1 MSEKI
6 DKIIF
11 DFDGTVAD
19 TFQLNVGLIKEMR
32 PDTSKKEIE
41 LFRNNGVAVLQKEL
55 NLSLKEVLKLLG
67 LLAKKQMQIINKAK
81 IFPGIKN
88 IFDELRK
95 RDIKIIILSS
105 NTTENIEKWL
115 VHQKIKVD
123 KIITNNNIF
132 GKDKLLRKM
141 GRQFVY
147 VAHMVS
153 MKALDA
159 ICKFFKEADSV
170 NNIMRLVSS
179 GVDFLKKIK
188 WNTFH
193 FESFANTFKPV
204 IPFFSAKGVFQK
216 IQSLASGEAASQD
229 VFPGECNWWKVASKI
244 TSGLSDI
251 ITGAKWLTE
260 MKLLPDGWSKENL
273 PKPIHGVSLNAK
285 DSVQDALG
293 VISSTTNIIST
304 ARKIWRT
311 WTVSFKSL
319 FDIAMD
325 VARIAATLFKNAAYF
340 APKESPVAA
349 IGLFVGVCVGTGS
362 LAKSIV
368 EAF

>member
-67 LLAKKQMQIINKAK
+67 LLAKKQTQIINKAK

-147 VAHMVS
+147 VGDEVRDVEACKKAGVKMIGVTWGFNTK
-153 MKALDA
+153 KALKKA
-159 ICKFFKEADSV
+159 GADYLLD
-170 NNIMRLVSS
+170 NR
-179 GVDFLKKIK
+179 
-188 WNTFH
+188 
-193 FESFANTFKPV
+193 
-204 IPFFSAKGVFQK
+204 
-216 IQSLASGEAASQD
+216 
-229 VFPGECNWWKVASKI
+229 
-244 TSGLSDI
+244 
-251 ITGAKWLTE
+251 TE
-260 MKLLPDGWSKENL
+260 LRKLLL
-273 PKPIHGVSLNAK
+273 
-285 DSVQDALG
+285 
-293 VISSTTNIIST
+293 
-304 ARKIWRT
+304 
-311 WTVSFKSL
+311 
-319 FDIAMD
+319 
-325 VARIAATLFKNAAYF
+325 TL
-340 APKESPVAA
+340 
-349 IGLFVGVCVGTGS
+349 IQ
-362 LAKSIV
+362 
-368 EAF
+368 

>member
-67 LLAKKQMQIINKAK
+67 LLAKKQTQIINKAK

-147 VAHMVS
+147 VGDEVRDV
-153 MKALDA
+153 KA
-159 ICKFFKEADSV
+159 CKKAGVKMISVTWGFNTKEA
-170 NNIMRLVSS
+170 
-179 GVDFLKKIK
+179 LKK
-188 WNTFH
+188 
-193 FESFANTFKPV
+193 A
-204 IPFFSAKGVFQK
+204 
-216 IQSLASGEAASQD
+216 
-229 VFPGECNWWKVASKI
+229 
-244 TSGLSDI
+244 
-251 ITGAKWLTE
+251 GADYLVDNRTE
-260 MKLLPDGWSKENL
+260 LRKLLL
-273 PKPIHGVSLNAK
+273 
-285 DSVQDALG
+285 
-293 VISSTTNIIST
+293 
-304 ARKIWRT
+304 
-311 WTVSFKSL
+311 
-319 FDIAMD
+319 
-325 VARIAATLFKNAAYF
+325 TL
-340 APKESPVAA
+340 
-349 IGLFVGVCVGTGS
+349 IQ
-362 LAKSIV
+362 
-368 EAF
+368 

>member
-147 VAHMVS
+147 VGDEVRDV
-153 MKALDA
+153 KA
-159 ICKFFKEADSV
+159 CKKAGVKMISLTWGFNTKEA
-170 NNIMRLVSS
+170 
-179 GVDFLKKIK
+179 LKK
-188 WNTFH
+188 
-193 FESFANTFKPV
+193 A
-204 IPFFSAKGVFQK
+204 
-216 IQSLASGEAASQD
+216 
-229 VFPGECNWWKVASKI
+229 
-244 TSGLSDI
+244 
-251 ITGAKWLTE
+251 GADYLVDNRTE
-260 MKLLPDGWSKENL
+260 LRKLLL
-273 PKPIHGVSLNAK
+273 
-285 DSVQDALG
+285 
-293 VISSTTNIIST
+293 
-304 ARKIWRT
+304 
-311 WTVSFKSL
+311 
-319 FDIAMD
+319 
-325 VARIAATLFKNAAYF
+325 TL
-340 APKESPVAA
+340 
-349 IGLFVGVCVGTGS
+349 IQ
-362 LAKSIV
+362 
-368 EAF
+368 

>member
-1 MSEKI
+1 MVNALCGAINDCCQHIGTGAGDAWNNTQTIGRQCVQVVHDVSMR
-6 DKIIF
+6 
-11 DFDGTVAD
+11 TVATIHD
-19 TFQLNVGLIKEMR
+19 CSR
-32 PDTSKKEIE
+32 
-41 LFRNNGVAVLQKEL
+41 
-55 NLSLKEVLKLLG
+55 
-67 LLAKKQMQIINKAK
+67 
-81 IFPGIKN
+81 
-88 IFDELRK
+88 
-95 RDIKIIILSS
+95 
-105 NTTENIEKWL
+105 NIETCAREVWTHAQAL
-115 VHQKIKVD
+115 
-123 KIITNNNIF
+123 
-132 GKDKLLRKM
+132 

>member
-11 DFDGTVAD
+11 DFDGTVAN

-67 LLAKKQMQIINKAK
+67 LLAKKQTQIINKAK

-132 GKDKLLRKM
+132 GKDKLLKKM
-141 GRQFVY
+141 GKQFVY
-147 VAHMVS
+147 VGDEVRDVEACKKAGVKIIGVTWGFNTK
-153 MKALDA
+153 KALERA
-159 ICKFFKEADSV
+159 KADY
-170 NNIMRLVSS
+170 LV
-179 GVDFLKKIK
+179 DNRMELR
-188 WNTFH
+188 
-193 FESFANTFKPV
+193 
-204 IPFFSAKGVFQK
+204 
-216 IQSLASGEAASQD
+216 
-229 VFPGECNWWKVASKI
+229 
-244 TSGLSDI
+244 
-251 ITGAKWLTE
+251 
-260 MKLLPDGWSKENL
+260 KLLL
-273 PKPIHGVSLNAK
+273 
-285 DSVQDALG
+285 
-293 VISSTTNIIST
+293 
-304 ARKIWRT
+304 
-311 WTVSFKSL
+311 
-319 FDIAMD
+319 
-325 VARIAATLFKNAAYF
+325 TL
-340 APKESPVAA
+340 
-349 IGLFVGVCVGTGS
+349 IQ
-362 LAKSIV
+362 
-368 EAF
+368 

>member
-67 LLAKKQMQIINKAK
+67 LAKKQTQIINKAK

-147 VAHMVS
+147 VGDEVRDVEACK
-153 MKALDA
+153 KAGVKM
-159 ICKFFKEADSV
+159 IGVTWGFNTKEA
-170 NNIMRLVSS
+170 
-179 GVDFLKKIK
+179 LKK
-188 WNTFH
+188 
-193 FESFANTFKPV
+193 A
-204 IPFFSAKGVFQK
+204 
-216 IQSLASGEAASQD
+216 
-229 VFPGECNWWKVASKI
+229 
-244 TSGLSDI
+244 
-251 ITGAKWLTE
+251 GADYLVDNRTE
-260 MKLLPDGWSKENL
+260 LRKLLL
-273 PKPIHGVSLNAK
+273 
-285 DSVQDALG
+285 
-293 VISSTTNIIST
+293 
-304 ARKIWRT
+304 
-311 WTVSFKSL
+311 
-319 FDIAMD
+319 
-325 VARIAATLFKNAAYF
+325 TL
-340 APKESPVAA
+340 
-349 IGLFVGVCVGTGS
+349 IQ
-362 LAKSIV
+362 
-368 EAF
+368 

>member
-147 VAHMVS
+147 VGDEVRDVEACK
-153 MKALDA
+153 KAGVKM
-159 ICKFFKEADSV
+159 ISVTWGFNTKEA
-170 NNIMRLVSS
+170 
-179 GVDFLKKIK
+179 LKK
-188 WNTFH
+188 
-193 FESFANTFKPV
+193 A
-204 IPFFSAKGVFQK
+204 
-216 IQSLASGEAASQD
+216 
-229 VFPGECNWWKVASKI
+229 
-244 TSGLSDI
+244 
-251 ITGAKWLTE
+251 GADYLVDNRTE
-260 MKLLPDGWSKENL
+260 LRKLLL
-273 PKPIHGVSLNAK
+273 
-285 DSVQDALG
+285 
-293 VISSTTNIIST
+293 
-304 ARKIWRT
+304 
-311 WTVSFKSL
+311 
-319 FDIAMD
+319 
-325 VARIAATLFKNAAYF
+325 TL
-340 APKESPVAA
+340 
-349 IGLFVGVCVGTGS
+349 IQ
-362 LAKSIV
+362 
-368 EAF
+368 

>member
-67 LLAKKQMQIINKAK
+67 LLAKKQTQIINKAK

-147 VAHMVS
+147 VGDEVRDVEACK
-153 MKALDA
+153 KAGVKM
-159 ICKFFKEADSV
+159 IGVTWGFNTKEA
-170 NNIMRLVSS
+170 
-179 GVDFLKKIK
+179 LKK
-188 WNTFH
+188 
-193 FESFANTFKPV
+193 A
-204 IPFFSAKGVFQK
+204 
-216 IQSLASGEAASQD
+216 
-229 VFPGECNWWKVASKI
+229 
-244 TSGLSDI
+244 
-251 ITGAKWLTE
+251 GADYLVDNRTE
-260 MKLLPDGWSKENL
+260 LRKLLL
-273 PKPIHGVSLNAK
+273 
-285 DSVQDALG
+285 
-293 VISSTTNIIST
+293 
-304 ARKIWRT
+304 
-311 WTVSFKSL
+311 
-319 FDIAMD
+319 
-325 VARIAATLFKNAAYF
+325 TL
-340 APKESPVAA
+340 
-349 IGLFVGVCVGTGS
+349 IQ
-362 LAKSIV
+362 
-368 EAF
+368 

>member
-67 LLAKKQMQIINKAK
+67 LLAKKQTQIINKAK

-147 VAHMVS
+147 VGDEVRDVEACK
-153 MKALDA
+153 KAGVKM
-159 ICKFFKEADSV
+159 ISVTRGFNTKEA
-170 NNIMRLVSS
+170 
-179 GVDFLKKIK
+179 LKK
-188 WNTFH
+188 
-193 FESFANTFKPV
+193 A
-204 IPFFSAKGVFQK
+204 
-216 IQSLASGEAASQD
+216 
-229 VFPGECNWWKVASKI
+229 
-244 TSGLSDI
+244 
-251 ITGAKWLTE
+251 GADYLVDNRTE
-260 MKLLPDGWSKENL
+260 LRKLLL
-273 PKPIHGVSLNAK
+273 
-285 DSVQDALG
+285 
-293 VISSTTNIIST
+293 
-304 ARKIWRT
+304 
-311 WTVSFKSL
+311 
-319 FDIAMD
+319 
-325 VARIAATLFKNAAYF
+325 TL
-340 APKESPVAA
+340 
-349 IGLFVGVCVGTGS
+349 IQ
-362 LAKSIV
+362 
-368 EAF
+368 

>member
-11 DFDGTVAD
+11 DFDGTVAN

-147 VAHMVS
+147 VGDEVRDVEACK
-153 MKALDA
+153 KAGVKM
-159 ICKFFKEADSV
+159 ISVTWGFNTKEA
-170 NNIMRLVSS
+170 
-179 GVDFLKKIK
+179 LKK
-188 WNTFH
+188 
-193 FESFANTFKPV
+193 A
-204 IPFFSAKGVFQK
+204 
-216 IQSLASGEAASQD
+216 
-229 VFPGECNWWKVASKI
+229 
-244 TSGLSDI
+244 
-251 ITGAKWLTE
+251 GADYLVDNRTE
-260 MKLLPDGWSKENL
+260 LRKLLL
-273 PKPIHGVSLNAK
+273 
-285 DSVQDALG
+285 
-293 VISSTTNIIST
+293 
-304 ARKIWRT
+304 
-311 WTVSFKSL
+311 
-319 FDIAMD
+319 
-325 VARIAATLFKNAAYF
+325 TL
-340 APKESPVAA
+340 
-349 IGLFVGVCVGTGS
+349 IQ
-362 LAKSIV
+362 
-368 EAF
+368 

>member
-11 DFDGTVAD
+11 DFDGTVAN

-132 GKDKLLRKM
+132 GKDKLLRKL

-147 VAHMVS
+147 VGDEVRDVEACK
-153 MKALDA
+153 KAGVKM
-159 ICKFFKEADSV
+159 IGVTWGFNTKEA
-170 NNIMRLVSS
+170 
-179 GVDFLKKIK
+179 LKK
-188 WNTFH
+188 
-193 FESFANTFKPV
+193 A
-204 IPFFSAKGVFQK
+204 
-216 IQSLASGEAASQD
+216 
-229 VFPGECNWWKVASKI
+229 
-244 TSGLSDI
+244 
-251 ITGAKWLTE
+251 GADYLVDNRTE
-260 MKLLPDGWSKENL
+260 LRKLLL
-273 PKPIHGVSLNAK
+273 
-285 DSVQDALG
+285 
-293 VISSTTNIIST
+293 
-304 ARKIWRT
+304 
-311 WTVSFKSL
+311 
-319 FDIAMD
+319 
-325 VARIAATLFKNAAYF
+325 TL
-340 APKESPVAA
+340 
-349 IGLFVGVCVGTGS
+349 IQ
-362 LAKSIV
+362 
-368 EAF
+368 

>member
-67 LLAKKQMQIINKAK
+67 LLAKKQTQIINKAK

-147 VAHMVS
+147 VGDEVRDLEACK
-153 MKALDA
+153 KAGVKM
-159 ICKFFKEADSV
+159 IGVTWGFNTKEA
-170 NNIMRLVSS
+170 
-179 GVDFLKKIK
+179 LKK
-188 WNTFH
+188 
-193 FESFANTFKPV
+193 A
-204 IPFFSAKGVFQK
+204 
-216 IQSLASGEAASQD
+216 
-229 VFPGECNWWKVASKI
+229 
-244 TSGLSDI
+244 
-251 ITGAKWLTE
+251 GADYLVDNRTE
-260 MKLLPDGWSKENL
+260 LRKLLL
-273 PKPIHGVSLNAK
+273 
-285 DSVQDALG
+285 
-293 VISSTTNIIST
+293 
-304 ARKIWRT
+304 
-311 WTVSFKSL
+311 
-319 FDIAMD
+319 
-325 VARIAATLFKNAAYF
+325 TL
-340 APKESPVAA
+340 
-349 IGLFVGVCVGTGS
+349 IQ
-362 LAKSIV
+362 
-368 EAF
+368 

>member
-11 DFDGTVAD
+11 DFDGTVAN

-147 VAHMVS
+147 VGDEVRDVEACK
-153 MKALDA
+153 KAGVKM
-159 ICKFFKEADSV
+159 IGVTWGFNTKEA
-170 NNIMRLVSS
+170 
-179 GVDFLKKIK
+179 LKK
-188 WNTFH
+188 
-193 FESFANTFKPV
+193 A
-204 IPFFSAKGVFQK
+204 
-216 IQSLASGEAASQD
+216 
-229 VFPGECNWWKVASKI
+229 
-244 TSGLSDI
+244 
-251 ITGAKWLTE
+251 GADYLVDNRTE
-260 MKLLPDGWSKENL
+260 LRKLLL
-273 PKPIHGVSLNAK
+273 
-285 DSVQDALG
+285 
-293 VISSTTNIIST
+293 
-304 ARKIWRT
+304 
-311 WTVSFKSL
+311 
-319 FDIAMD
+319 
-325 VARIAATLFKNAAYF
+325 TL
-340 APKESPVAA
+340 
-349 IGLFVGVCVGTGS
+349 IQ
-362 LAKSIV
+362 
-368 EAF
+368 

>member
-19 TFQLNVGLIKEMR
+19 TFQLNVGLIKEIM

-67 LLAKKQMQIINKAK
+67 FLAKKQTQIINKAK

-105 NTTENIEKWL
+105 KTTENIEKRL

-147 VAHMVS
+147 VGDEVRDVEACK
-153 MKALDA
+153 KAGVKM
-159 ICKFFKEADSV
+159 IGVTWGFNTKEA
-170 NNIMRLVSS
+170 
-179 GVDFLKKIK
+179 LKK
-188 WNTFH
+188 
-193 FESFANTFKPV
+193 A
-204 IPFFSAKGVFQK
+204 
-216 IQSLASGEAASQD
+216 
-229 VFPGECNWWKVASKI
+229 
-244 TSGLSDI
+244 
-251 ITGAKWLTE
+251 GADYLVDNRTE
-260 MKLLPDGWSKENL
+260 LRKLLL
-273 PKPIHGVSLNAK
+273 
-285 DSVQDALG
+285 
-293 VISSTTNIIST
+293 
-304 ARKIWRT
+304 
-311 WTVSFKSL
+311 
-319 FDIAMD
+319 
-325 VARIAATLFKNAAYF
+325 TL
-340 APKESPVAA
+340 
-349 IGLFVGVCVGTGS
+349 IQ
-362 LAKSIV
+362 
-368 EAF
+368 

>member
-67 LLAKKQMQIINKAK
+67 LLAKKQTQIINKAK

-147 VAHMVS
+147 VGDEVRDVEACK
-153 MKALDA
+153 KAGVKM
-159 ICKFFKEADSV
+159 ISVTWGFNTKEA
-170 NNIMRLVSS
+170 
-179 GVDFLKKIK
+179 LKK
-188 WNTFH
+188 
-193 FESFANTFKPV
+193 A
-204 IPFFSAKGVFQK
+204 
-216 IQSLASGEAASQD
+216 
-229 VFPGECNWWKVASKI
+229 
-244 TSGLSDI
+244 
-251 ITGAKWLTE
+251 GADYLVDNRTE
-260 MKLLPDGWSKENL
+260 LRKLLL
-273 PKPIHGVSLNAK
+273 
-285 DSVQDALG
+285 
-293 VISSTTNIIST
+293 
-304 ARKIWRT
+304 
-311 WTVSFKSL
+311 
-319 FDIAMD
+319 
-325 VARIAATLFKNAAYF
+325 TL
-340 APKESPVAA
+340 
-349 IGLFVGVCVGTGS
+349 IQ
-362 LAKSIV
+362 
-368 EAF
+368 

>member
-11 DFDGTVAD
+11 DFDGTVAN

-67 LLAKKQMQIINKAK
+67 LLAKKQTQIINKAK

-147 VAHMVS
+147 VGDEVR
-153 MKALDA
+153 D
-159 ICKFFKEADSV
+159 
-170 NNIMRLVSS
+170 
-179 GVDFLKKIK
+179 
-188 WNTFH
+188 
-193 FESFANTFKPV
+193 
-204 IPFFSAKGVFQK
+204 
-216 IQSLASGEAASQD
+216 
-229 VFPGECNWWKVASKI
+229 
-244 TSGLSDI
+244 
-251 ITGAKWLTE
+251 
-260 MKLLPDGWSKENL
+260 
-273 PKPIHGVSLNAK
+273 
-285 DSVQDALG
+285 
-293 VISSTTNIIST
+293 
-304 ARKIWRT
+304 
-311 WTVSFKSL
+311 
-319 FDIAMD
+319 
-325 VARIAATLFKNAAYF
+325 
-340 APKESPVAA
+340 
-349 IGLFVGVCVGTGS
+349 
-362 LAKSIV
+362 V
-368 EAF
+368 EACKKAGVKMKIGRAHV

>member
-147 VAHMVS
+147 VGDEVRDVEACK
-153 MKALDA
+153 KAGVKM
-159 ICKFFKEADSV
+159 IGVTWGFNTKEV
-170 NNIMRLVSS
+170 
-179 GVDFLKKIK
+179 LKK
-188 WNTFH
+188 
-193 FESFANTFKPV
+193 A
-204 IPFFSAKGVFQK
+204 
-216 IQSLASGEAASQD
+216 
-229 VFPGECNWWKVASKI
+229 
-244 TSGLSDI
+244 
-251 ITGAKWLTE
+251 GADYLVDNRTE
-260 MKLLPDGWSKENL
+260 LRKLLL
-273 PKPIHGVSLNAK
+273 
-285 DSVQDALG
+285 
-293 VISSTTNIIST
+293 
-304 ARKIWRT
+304 
-311 WTVSFKSL
+311 
-319 FDIAMD
+319 
-325 VARIAATLFKNAAYF
+325 TL
-340 APKESPVAA
+340 
-349 IGLFVGVCVGTGS
+349 IQ
-362 LAKSIV
+362 
-368 EAF
+368 

>member
-147 VAHMVS
+147 VGDEVRDVEACK
-153 MKALDA
+153 KAGVKM
-159 ICKFFKEADSV
+159 IGVTWGFNTKEA
-170 NNIMRLVSS
+170 
-179 GVDFLKKIK
+179 LKK
-188 WNTFH
+188 
-193 FESFANTFKPV
+193 A
-204 IPFFSAKGVFQK
+204 
-216 IQSLASGEAASQD
+216 
-229 VFPGECNWWKVASKI
+229 
-244 TSGLSDI
+244 
-251 ITGAKWLTE
+251 GADYLVDNRTE
-260 MKLLPDGWSKENL
+260 LRKLLL
-273 PKPIHGVSLNAK
+273 
-285 DSVQDALG
+285 
-293 VISSTTNIIST
+293 
-304 ARKIWRT
+304 
-311 WTVSFKSL
+311 
-319 FDIAMD
+319 
-325 VARIAATLFKNAAYF
+325 TL
-340 APKESPVAA
+340 
-349 IGLFVGVCVGTGS
+349 IQ
-362 LAKSIV
+362 
-368 EAF
+368 

>member
-147 VAHMVS
+147 VGDEVRDVEACK
-153 MKALDA
+153 KAGVKM
-159 ICKFFKEADSV
+159 IGVTWGFNTKEA
-170 NNIMRLVSS
+170 
-179 GVDFLKKIK
+179 LKK
-188 WNTFH
+188 
-193 FESFANTFKPV
+193 A
-204 IPFFSAKGVFQK
+204 
-216 IQSLASGEAASQD
+216 
-229 VFPGECNWWKVASKI
+229 
-244 TSGLSDI
+244 
-251 ITGAKWLTE
+251 GADYLVDNRTE
-260 MKLLPDGWSKENL
+260 L
-273 PKPIHGVSLNAK
+273 
-285 DSVQDALG
+285 
-293 VISSTTNIIST
+293 
-304 ARKIWRT
+304 R
-311 WTVSFKSL
+311 
-319 FDIAMD
+319 
-325 VARIAATLFKNAAYF
+325 
-340 APKESPVAA
+340 
-349 IGLFVGVCVGTGS
+349 
-362 LAKSIV
+362 
-368 EAF
+368 

>member
-11 DFDGTVAD
+11 DFDGTVAN

-67 LLAKKQMQIINKAK
+67 LLAKKQTQIINKAK

-147 VAHMVS
+147 VGDEVRDV
-153 MKALDA
+153 KA
-159 ICKFFKEADSV
+159 CKKAGVKMISVTWGFNTKEA
-170 NNIMRLVSS
+170 
-179 GVDFLKKIK
+179 LKK
-188 WNTFH
+188 
-193 FESFANTFKPV
+193 A
-204 IPFFSAKGVFQK
+204 
-216 IQSLASGEAASQD
+216 
-229 VFPGECNWWKVASKI
+229 
-244 TSGLSDI
+244 
-251 ITGAKWLTE
+251 GADYLVDNRTE
-260 MKLLPDGWSKENL
+260 LRKLLL
-273 PKPIHGVSLNAK
+273 
-285 DSVQDALG
+285 
-293 VISSTTNIIST
+293 
-304 ARKIWRT
+304 
-311 WTVSFKSL
+311 
-319 FDIAMD
+319 
-325 VARIAATLFKNAAYF
+325 TL
-340 APKESPVAA
+340 
-349 IGLFVGVCVGTGS
+349 IQ
-362 LAKSIV
+362 
-368 EAF
+368 

>member
-11 DFDGTVAD
+11 DFDGTVAN

-67 LLAKKQMQIINKAK
+67 LLAKKQTQIINKAK

-147 VAHMVS
+147 VGDEVRDVEACK
-153 MKALDA
+153 KAGVKM
-159 ICKFFKEADSV
+159 IGVTWGFNTKEA
-170 NNIMRLVSS
+170 
-179 GVDFLKKIK
+179 LKK
-188 WNTFH
+188 
-193 FESFANTFKPV
+193 A
-204 IPFFSAKGVFQK
+204 
-216 IQSLASGEAASQD
+216 
-229 VFPGECNWWKVASKI
+229 
-244 TSGLSDI
+244 
-251 ITGAKWLTE
+251 GADYLVDNRTE
-260 MKLLPDGWSKENL
+260 LRKLLL
-273 PKPIHGVSLNAK
+273 
-285 DSVQDALG
+285 
-293 VISSTTNIIST
+293 
-304 ARKIWRT
+304 
-311 WTVSFKSL
+311 
-319 FDIAMD
+319 
-325 VARIAATLFKNAAYF
+325 TL
-340 APKESPVAA
+340 
-349 IGLFVGVCVGTGS
+349 IQ
-362 LAKSIV
+362 
-368 EAF
+368 